1 MQYRAQEIKAIL
13 NLALNGLGLE
23 SERQESPV
31 KVMVRCLSFFMEEQN
46 IHDLYDFFW
55 GNNCGKTEIIINF
68 ATKWLNNRNNQNN
81 TNQT

>member
-1 MQYRAQEIKAIL
+1 M
-13 NLALNGLGLE
+13 
-23 SERQESPV
+23 
-31 KVMVRCLSFFMEEQN
+31 VMCLSFFMEEQN